1 MRRRLFK
8 FLNILSSYP
17 VLIFLGL
24 LVGGIFYLGAG
35 TRSIEFR
42 WQGLLS
48 RSIEL
53 KQEQQQLNSEL
64 QGLRQSDA
72 YKRAQIFQ
80 RQFMA
85 VDAVD
90 TENFRRELLPV
101 FESQGWTLRSVQAG
115 EVLSDPTTTQ
125 EKPSTAYF
133 GAVEVAVV
141 ATAPIVDPI
150 SGTTFLPFYSID
162 RIADYLWRK
171 PPTKEIKSLR
181 IERTASDY
189 KLSVVFLYPLAHDHI
204 LPDELTE

>member
-17 VLIFLGL
+17 VLILLGL

-42 WQGLLS
+42 WQSLLS

-53 KQEQQQLNSEL
+53 KQEQQQLDAEL

-72 YKRAQIFQ
+72 YKRSQIFQ
-80 RQFMA
+80 RQFMT

-101 FESQGWTLRSVQAG
+101 FESQGWRLRSVTAG
-115 EVLSDPTTTQ
+115 EVLSDPTT
-125 EKPSTAYF
+125 EGKPSAAYF

-150 SGTTFLPFYSID
+150 SATAFLPFHSID

-204 LPDELTE
+204 LPDEPTE

>member
-17 VLIFLGL
+17 VLILLGL

-42 WQGLLS
+42 WQSLLS

-53 KQEQQQLNSEL
+53 KQEQQQLDAEL

-72 YKRAQIFQ
+72 YKRSQIFQ

-115 EVLSDPTTTQ
+115 EVLSDSRT
-125 EKPSTAYF
+125 EGKPSAAYF

-150 SGTTFLPFYSID
+150 SATTFLPFHSID

-204 LPDELTE
+204 LPDEPTE

>member
-8 FLNILSSYP
+8 FLNFLSSYP
-17 VLIFLGL
+17 VLILLSL

-42 WQGLLS
+42 WQSLLS

-53 KQEQQQLNSEL
+53 KQEQQQLDSEL

-80 RQFMA
+80 RQFMT

-90 TENFRRELLPV
+90 TKNFRREFLPV
-101 FESQGWTLRSVQAG
+101 FESQGWQLRSVKAG
-115 EVLSDPTTTQ
+115 EVLSDPRTE
-125 EKPSTAYF
+125 EKPGTAYF

-141 ATAPIVDPI
+141 ATAAIVDPI
-150 SGTTFLPFYSID
+150 SDTAFLPFHSID

-181 IERTASDY
+181 IERSASDY

-204 LPDELTE
+204 LPSEPTE

>member
-53 KQEQQQLNSEL
+53 KQEQQQLDAEL

-101 FESQGWTLRSVQAG
+101 FESQGWTLRSVTAG
-115 EVLSDPTTTQ
+115 EVLSDSRT
-125 EKPSTAYF
+125 EENRAR
-133 GAVEVAVV
+133 
-141 ATAPIVDPI
+141 PI
-150 SGTTFLPFYSID
+150 L
-162 RIADYLWRK
+162 ALWRW
-171 PPTKEIKSLR
+171 R
-181 IERTASDY
+181 
-189 KLSVVFLYPLAHDHI
+189 
-204 LPDELTE
+204 

>member
-17 VLIFLGL
+17 VLILLGL

-42 WQGLLS
+42 WQSLLS

-53 KQEQQQLNSEL
+53 KQEQQQLNSEI

-85 VDAVD
+85 FDAVD

-101 FESQGWTLRSVQAG
+101 FESQGWHLRSVKAG
-115 EVLSDPTTTQ
+115 EVLSDPTT
-125 EKPSTAYF
+125 EGKSSAAYF
-133 GAVEVAVV
+133 GAAEVAIV
-141 ATAPIVDPI
+141 ATVPIVDPI
-150 SGTTFLPFYSID
+150 SGTAFLPFHSID

-204 LPDELTE
+204 LPDEPTE

>member
-17 VLIFLGL
+17 VLILLGL
-24 LVGGIFYLGAG
+24 LVCGIFYLGAG

-48 RSIEL
+48 LSIEL
-53 KQEQQQLNSEL
+53 KQEQEQLDAEL

-72 YKRAQIFQ
+72 YKRSQIFQ

-90 TENFRRELLPV
+90 TENFRREFLPV
-101 FESQGWTLRSVQAG
+101 FESQGWNLRSVQAG
-115 EVLSDPTTTQ
+115 EVLSDSRT
-125 EKPSTAYF
+125 EGKPSAAYF
-133 GAVEVAVV
+133 GAVEVTVV

-150 SGTTFLPFYSID
+150 SGTAFLPFHSIA

-181 IERTASDY
+181 IERIASDY
-189 KLSVVFLYPLAHDHI
+189 KLNVVFLYPLAHDQI
-204 LPDELTE
+204 LPDEPTD

>member
-53 KQEQQQLNSEL
+53 KQEQQQLDAEL

-101 FESQGWTLRSVQAG
+101 FESQGWTLRSVTAG
-115 EVLSDPTTTQ
+115 EVLSDSRT
-125 EKPSTAYF
+125 EGKPSAAYF

-150 SGTTFLPFYSID
+150 SATTFLPFHSID

-204 LPDELTE
+204 LPDEPTE

>member
-17 VLIFLGL
+17 VLILLGL
-24 LVGGIFYLGAG
+24 LVCGIFYLGAG

-53 KQEQQQLNSEL
+53 KQEQEQLDAEL

-72 YKRAQIFQ
+72 YKRSQIFQ

-90 TENFRRELLPV
+90 TENFRREFLPV
-101 FESQGWTLRSVQAG
+101 FESQGWNLRSVQAG
-115 EVLSDPTTTQ
+115 EVLSDSRT
-125 EKPSTAYF
+125 EGKPSAAYF
-133 GAVEVAVV
+133 GAVEVTVV
-141 ATAPIVDPI
+141 ATVPIVDPI
-150 SGTTFLPFYSID
+150 SGTAFLPFHSID

-189 KLSVVFLYPLAHDHI
+189 KLNVVFLYPLAHDQI
-204 LPDELTE
+204 LPDEPTD

>member
-53 KQEQQQLNSEL
+53 KQEQQQLDAEL

-72 YKRAQIFQ
+72 YKRSQIFQ

-115 EVLSDPTTTQ
+115 EVLSDSRT
-125 EKPSTAYF
+125 EGKPSAAYF

-150 SGTTFLPFYSID
+150 SATTFLPFHSID

-204 LPDELTE
+204 LPDEPTE

>member
-17 VLIFLGL
+17 VLILLGL

-42 WQGLLS
+42 WQSLLS

-53 KQEQQQLNSEL
+53 KQEQQQLNSEI

-85 VDAVD
+85 FDAVD

-101 FESQGWTLRSVQAG
+101 FESQGWHLRSVKAG
-115 EVLSDPTTTQ
+115 EVLSDPTT
-125 EKPSTAYF
+125 EGKPSAAYF
-133 GAVEVAVV
+133 GAAEVAIV
-141 ATAPIVDPI
+141 ATVPIVDPI
-150 SGTTFLPFYSID
+150 SGTAFLPFHSID

-204 LPDELTE
+204 LSDEPTE

>member
-17 VLIFLGL
+17 VLILLGL
-24 LVGGIFYLGAG
+24 LVCGIFYLGAG

-53 KQEQQQLNSEL
+53 KQEQEQLDAEL

-72 YKRAQIFQ
+72 YKRSQIFQ

-90 TENFRRELLPV
+90 TENFRREFLPV

-115 EVLSDPTTTQ
+115 EVLSDSRT
-125 EKPSTAYF
+125 EGKPSAAYF
-133 GAVEVAVV
+133 GAVEVTVV
-141 ATAPIVDPI
+141 ATVPIVDPI
-150 SGTTFLPFYSID
+150 SGTAFLPFHSID

-181 IERTASDY
+181 IERIASDY
-189 KLSVVFLYPLAHDHI
+189 KLNAVFLYPLAHDQI
-204 LPDELTE
+204 LPDEPTD

>member
-17 VLIFLGL
+17 VLILLGL

-42 WQGLLS
+42 WQSLLS

-53 KQEQQQLNSEL
+53 KQEQQQLDAEL

-72 YKRAQIFQ
+72 YKRSQIFQ
-80 RQFMA
+80 RQFMT

-101 FESQGWTLRSVQAG
+101 FESQGWRLRSVTAG
-115 EVLSDPTTTQ
+115 EVLSDPTT
-125 EKPSTAYF
+125 EGKPSAAYF

-141 ATAPIVDPI
+141 ATVPIVDPI
-150 SGTTFLPFYSID
+150 SATTFLPFHSID

-204 LPDELTE
+204 LPDEPTE

>member
-1 MRRRLFK
+1 
-8 FLNILSSYP
+8 
-17 VLIFLGL
+17 VLILIGL

-42 WQGLLS
+42 WQSLLS

-53 KQEQQQLNSEL
+53 KQEQQQLNSEI

-85 VDAVD
+85 FDAVD

-101 FESQGWTLRSVQAG
+101 FESQGWHLRSVKAG
-115 EVLSDPTTTQ
+115 AVLSDPTT
-125 EKPSTAYF
+125 EGKPSAAYF
-133 GAVEVAVV
+133 GAAEVAIV
-141 ATAPIVDPI
+141 ATVPIVDPI
-150 SGTTFLPFYSID
+150 SGTAFLPFHSID

-204 LPDELTE
+204 LPDEPTE